1 MGLAI
6 QMLVLDLPE
15 QKEKILLFQLLLLLV
30 AGLGQ
35 EVPTEALEVA
45 VVGVAL
51 ARLAVQ
57 EILHLQA
64 HHKEMMEEPLPLL
77 IIMALA
83 VAVLVV
89 LAELPIPR
97 RVALVVMEPC
107 QH

>member
-1 MGLAI
+1 
-6 QMLVLDLPE
+6 MLVLDLPE

-64 HHKEMMEEPLPLL
+64 HHKEMMEEPPPLL

-83 VAVLVV
+83 VVVLVV
-89 LAELPIPR
+89 LVELPMAQ